1 MPKFIKKFKGYKIY
15 KSDKPKKKYYALVN
29 NKKIYFGDTS
39 YQHYKDK
46 LGVYSYLNHLDPK
59 RRKLY
64 KLRHEKDRHL
74 KGSAGYFSDQILW

>member
-1 MPKFIKKFKGYKIY
+1 MKFKGYNIY
-15 KSDKPKKKYYALVN
+15 KSDKLKKKYYALVN
-29 NKKIYFGDTS
+29 NKKVYFGDTS

-64 KLRHEKDRHL
+64 KSRHEKNRHI
-74 KGSAGYFSDQILW
+74 KGSAGWFSDQILW